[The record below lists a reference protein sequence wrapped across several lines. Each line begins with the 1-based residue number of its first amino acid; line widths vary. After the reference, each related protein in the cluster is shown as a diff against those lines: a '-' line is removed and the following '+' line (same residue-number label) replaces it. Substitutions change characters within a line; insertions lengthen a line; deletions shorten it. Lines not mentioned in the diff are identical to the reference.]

1 MFATMIKFELKN
13 ILREK
18 ITMIMVLYPVF
29 LGIIGNLLIHYEVVY
44 GQGLQITAIMIT
56 LLAGFA
62 FGAMGSF
69 SLLDD
74 RDDQVLLSI
83 QITPVPLEWYIWF
96 KVCFT
101 YVLAL
106 FAGLFLIWFTGV
118 LELSFVKIFA
128 VAALSALQVPFV
140 MFIVNSFS
148 ENKVEGFMAMKALGF
163 LLIFPVAGFFFLDAV
178 EWVFAVAPASWPAK
192 AMQYVMLEPLIE
204 AGFVEMNLG
213 FYGYVGLG
221 FAYSIFLA
229 GLSYILFRRKNFL

>member
-18 ITMIMVLYPVF
+18 MTIIMVLYPF
-29 LGIIGNLLIHYEVVY
+29 ILGVIGRLLIHYEVVH
-44 GQGLQITAIMIT
+44 GQGLQLTAVLIT

-74 RDDQVLLSI
+74 RDDQVLSSI

-96 KVCFT
+96 KVLFT
-101 YVLAL
+101 YVLAV
-106 FAGLFLIWFTGV
+106 FAGFFMIWFTGV
-118 LELSFVKIFA
+118 LELSFVQILLLA
-128 VAALSALQVPFV
+128 TLSALQAPFV
-140 MFIVNSFS
+140 MFIVNAFS
-148 ENKVEGFMAMKALGF
+148 QNKVEGFMTMKATGF

-178 EWVFAVAPASWPAK
+178 EWVFAIAPASWPAK
-192 AMQYVMLEPLIE
+192 AMQYIMLEPLIE
-204 AGFVEMNLG
+204 AGFVEMNLN

-221 FAYSIFLA
+221 FAYNLA
-229 GLSYILFRRKNFL
+229 LVALAYFFFKKKNFL